1 MFTCFFIKKI
11 YIYLIIKVLIFLVN
25 IISLLYKLLIF

>member
-1 MFTCFFIKKI
+1 MFFYKKI
-11 YIYLIIKVLIFLVN
+11 YIFLIIKVLTFLVN

>member
-1 MFTCFFIKKI
+1 MCFYKKI

-25 IISLLYKLLIF
+25 IFSLLYKLLIF

>member
-1 MFTCFFIKKI
+1 MFFYKKI
-11 YIYLIIKVLIFLVN
+11 YIYLIIKVLTFLVN

>member
-1 MFTCFFIKKI
+1 MFLYKKI

-25 IISLLYKLLIF
+25 IFSLLYKLLIF

>member
-1 MFTCFFIKKI
+1 MFFYKKI
-11 YIYLIIKVLIFLVN
+11 YIYLIIKVLMFLVN

>member
-1 MFTCFFIKKI
+1 MFFYKKI

>member
-1 MFTCFFIKKI
+1 MFFYKKI

-25 IISLLYKLLIF
+25 IFSLLYKLLIF

>member
-1 MFTCFFIKKI
+1 MFFYKKI

-25 IISLLYKLLIF
+25 IISLLSKLLIF